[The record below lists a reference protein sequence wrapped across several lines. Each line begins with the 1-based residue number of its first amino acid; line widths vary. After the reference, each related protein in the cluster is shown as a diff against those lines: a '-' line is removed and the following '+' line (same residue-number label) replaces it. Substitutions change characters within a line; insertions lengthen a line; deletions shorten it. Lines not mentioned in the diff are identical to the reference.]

1 MDNKVPRRGKVMSD
15 ELNQEAPDTWEVPS
29 EPEAP
34 AVVEVVDTPV
44 EPELEPELKP
54 ELEQVAEVVY
64 TPAEPAAVA
73 EAEAEAEAPAAET
86 AKSKKLDAAANYQD
100 GEVVVLSKLVLS
112 SNERN
117 SRSVALVQERLVAK
131 GYVDADIDK
140 RGWYKENTHKSLLA
154 FCGDEGINELTV
166 RKLFADTKVSIAY

>member
-1 MDNKVPRRGKVMSD
+1 MDNKVPRRGKIMSD
-15 ELNQEAPDTWEVPS
+15 ELNQEAPASWEVPS

-34 AVVEVVDTPV
+34 AVVEVVDTPAEV
-44 EPELEPELKP
+44 ELEP

-73 EAEAEAEAPAAET
+73 EAPAAEE
-86 AKSKKLDAAANYQD
+86 AKSKKSDAAEPAAYQD
-100 GEVVVLSKLVLS
+100 GEVVVLSKLVLGG
-112 SNERN
+112 NERN
-117 SRSVALVQERLVAK
+117 SRSVALVQEQLVAK
-131 GYVDADIDK
+131 GYADADIDK

>member
-1 MDNKVPRRGKVMSD
+1 MND
-15 ELNQEAPDTWEVPS
+15 ELDQEEPTRWEMPS

-34 AVVEVVDTPV
+34 AVVEVVDTPA
-44 EPELEPELKP
+44 EPELEP
-54 ELEQVAEVVY
+54 ELEQVAEVVD

-73 EAEAEAEAPAAET
+73 EAPAAEE
-86 AKSKKLDAAANYQD
+86 AKSKKSDAAEAAAYQD

-112 SNERN
+112 GNERN
-117 SRSVALVQERLVAK
+117 SRSVALVQEQLIAK

-140 RGWYKENTHKSLLA
+140 RGWYKENTHKALLE

-166 RKLFADTKVSIAY
+166 KKLFADTKVSIAY

>member
-1 MDNKVPRRGKVMSD
+1 MND
-15 ELNQEAPDTWEVPS
+15 ELNQEEPTRWEMPS

-34 AVVEVVDTPV
+34 AVVEVVDTPA
-44 EPELEPELKP
+44 EPELEP
-54 ELEQVAEVVY
+54 ELEQVAEVVD

-73 EAEAEAEAPAAET
+73 EAPAAEE
-86 AKSKKLDAAANYQD
+86 AKSKKSDAAEAAAYQD

-117 SRSVALVQERLVAK
+117 SRSVALVQERLIAK

-140 RGWYKENTHKSLLA
+140 RGWYKENTHKALLE
-154 FCGDEGINELTV
+154 FCGDEGINESTV
-166 RKLFADTKVSIAY
+166 SKLFADTKVSIAY

>member
-1 MDNKVPRRGKVMSD
+1 MND
-15 ELNQEAPDTWEVPS
+15 ELNQEEPTRWEMPS

-34 AVVEVVDTPV
+34 AVVEVVDTPA
-44 EPELEPELKP
+44 EPELEP
-54 ELEQVAEVVY
+54 ELEQVAEVVD

-73 EAEAEAEAPAAET
+73 EAPAAEE
-86 AKSKKLDAAANYQD
+86 AKSKKSDAAEAVAYQD

-131 GYVDADIDK
+131 GYVDADMDK
-140 RGWYKENTHKSLLA
+140 RGWYRENTQKALLE
-154 FCGDEGINELTV
+154 FCGDEGINESTV
-166 RKLFADTKVSIAY
+166 SKLFADTKVSIAY

>member
-1 MDNKVPRRGKVMSD
+1 MND
-15 ELNQEAPDTWEVPS
+15 ELNQEEPTRWEMPS

-34 AVVEVVDTPV
+34 AVVEVVDTPA
-44 EPELEPELKP
+44 EPELEP
-54 ELEQVAEVVY
+54 ELEQVAEVVD

-73 EAEAEAEAPAAET
+73 EAPAAEE
-86 AKSKKLDAAANYQD
+86 AKSKKSDAAEAAAYQD

-140 RGWYKENTHKSLLA
+140 RGWYKENTHKALLE
-154 FCGDEGINELTV
+154 FCGDEGINESTV
-166 RKLFADTKVSIAY
+166 SKLFADTKVSIAY

>member
-1 MDNKVPRRGKVMSD
+1 MDYKVPRRGILMND
-15 ELNQEAPDTWEVPS
+15 ELNQEEPTRWEMPS

-34 AVVEVVDTPV
+34 AVTEVVDTPA
-44 EPELEPELKP
+44 EPELEP
-54 ELEQVAEVVY
+54 ELEQVAEVVD

-73 EAEAEAEAPAAET
+73 EAPAAEE
-86 AKSKKLDAAANYQD
+86 AKSKKSDAAEAAAYQD

-131 GYVDADIDK
+131 GYVDADMDK
-140 RGWYKENTHKSLLA
+140 RGWYRENTQKALLE
-154 FCGDEGINELTV
+154 FCGDEGINESTV
-166 RKLFADTKVSIAY
+166 SKLFADTKVSIAY

>member
-1 MDNKVPRRGKVMSD
+1 MDYKVPRRGILMND
-15 ELNQEAPDTWEVPS
+15 ELNQEEPTRWEMPS

-34 AVVEVVDTPV
+34 AVVEVVDTPA
-44 EPELEPELKP
+44 EPELEP
-54 ELEQVAEVVY
+54 ELEQVAEVVD

-73 EAEAEAEAPAAET
+73 EAPAAEE
-86 AKSKKLDAAANYQD
+86 AKSKKSDAAEAAAYQD

-131 GYVDADIDK
+131 GYVDADMDK
-140 RGWYKENTHKSLLA
+140 RGWYKENTHKALLE

-166 RKLFADTKVSIAY
+166 KKLFADTKVSIAY